1 MIMDNSKLYLD
12 EKLCLFCTNS
22 KMEEKLMKDN
32 FKSIQTYKNILMNIL
47 AFFVQFI
54 ISFYISPVI
63 VSGVGTAAYGY
74 IGLANDFVSYAGI
87 IASVFNSVAARFI
100 ANCLYK
106 KEIDK
111 ANKYFNSLIVA
122 NFVIA
127 IVLSIVSTILIPN
140 LDSFISI
147 PSNILFDVKVSFTL
161 TFVTYIITLITMVFT
176 TSTFISNRTDIQG
189 VRNII
194 QQLIRFALIVVLLN
208 FISIRLYWV
217 SFAMLIATI
226 VVAIMNIRLTHILT
240 PELTFDLKNAKKE
253 YAFDLAKSGCWM
265 ALTSISTILLR
276 GLDLT
281 IANILLGSDEMGVL
295 SIARTFPNNITS
307 IIGTIAPIFTPV
319 FIVMYAQKKKK
330 ELDKK
335 IIESISIIS
344 LIMYVPI
351 TGFIVYS
358 NDFYSLWQGSL
369 SQEEIAVITILSTTT
384 VIQAYFNA
392 STASLA
398 QLSVV
403 ANKLKLPVFVSLFC
417 GIISVSLDFFLIKC
431 TRLGIYAIAISP
443 TIVMIIRYV
452 FFNSVYGAYCLDM
465 PKFHYLLN
473 VIKTWIIIP
482 VLLVV
487 IGYIHKVLP
496 CDSWLTFVCSAG
508 VSGIVGY
515 LIMLVIYQRKRVLQ
529 VLHRGKGK

>member
-1 MIMDNSKLYLD
+1 
-12 EKLCLFCTNS
+12 
-22 KMEEKLMKDN
+22 
-32 FKSIQTYKNILMNIL
+32 
-47 AFFVQFI
+47 
-54 ISFYISPVI
+54 
-63 VSGVGTAAYGY
+63 
-74 IGLANDFVSYAGI
+74 
-87 IASVFNSVAARFI
+87 
-100 ANCLYK
+100 
-106 KEIDK
+106 
-111 ANKYFNSLIVA
+111 
-122 NFVIA
+122 
-127 IVLSIVSTILIPN
+127 
-140 LDSFISI
+140 
-147 PSNILFDVKVSFTL
+147 
-161 TFVTYIITLITMVFT
+161 
-176 TSTFISNRTDIQG
+176 
-189 VRNII
+189 
-194 QQLIRFALIVVLLN
+194 
-208 FISIRLYWV
+208 
-217 SFAMLIATI
+217 
-226 VVAIMNIRLTHILT
+226 
-240 PELTFDLKNAKKE
+240 
-253 YAFDLAKSGCWM
+253 
-265 ALTSISTILLR
+265 
-276 GLDLT
+276 
-281 IANILLGSDEMGVL
+281 
-295 SIARTFPNNITS
+295 
-307 IIGTIAPIFTPV
+307 
-319 FIVMYAQKKKK
+319 MYVQKKKK

-351 TGFIVYS
+351 TGFIIYS

-369 SQEEIAVITILSTTT
+369 SQEEITVITILSTTT

-443 TIVMIIRYV
+443 TLVMIIRYV

-482 VLLVV
+482 VLLAV

-515 LIMLVIYQRKRVLQ
+515 LIMLVIYQRERVLQ
-529 VLHRGKGK
+529 VLHRGKGKC